1 MLLDP
6 VPARF
11 VRVTPLATG
20 ASTLSASVMVPT
32 RSLTVTTTLRVLPAP
47 LHSEHRNDVADNH
60 SVISLAVAPAL
71 AQGLY
76 DVTPKLAPPI
86 VTDIDPVDGLLVDA
100 TLLTR
105 GASIDHASVRVP
117 TRPPDVITS
126 RRVAPIPGVI
136 LQYKRVSD
144 AHTVLSHDVAAQRSA
159 ALCCV
164 APKSDPCTVTLAD
177 PVVGRFDLRMALT

>member
-47 LHSEHRNDVADNH
+47 LHSEHRNDVVDTH

-100 TLLTR
+100 TLLTK

-126 RRVAPIPGVI
+126 RRVVPIPGVI
-136 LQYKRVSD
+136 LHCSD
-144 AHTVLSHDVAAQRSA
+144 ESDTHTVLWQ
-159 ALCCV
+159 
-164 APKSDPCTVTLAD
+164 
-177 PVVGRFDLRMALT
+177 PVLIRPA